1 MAANESIIRIRGD
14 ASQAVSEFQK
24 LRNATIHTYQAIE
37 KSAETFKELRE
48 NQRAMIQVSKIAAK
62 AITALDRAVVKSGP
76 GFKKAKKQVEDYRMG
91 LKRLKKSFSGLS
103 LRAHAFSRDLK
114 SVGLAV
120 RNSGKNLQ
128 FMGRSIMIGML
139 PFANAIRKASNFAKA
154 LEQAEIRFIKITQVD
169 TGKFDELADKF
180 ERLSNVFGVSRD
192 LITDI
197 ATDFALV
204 GMPVSQ
210 VETLARASN
219 ELAILGSI
227 DVGPAKDILTST
239 VFAMRNMA
247 TLRGETLSFND
258 AIKQAT
264 GQMYLFNIVNNNT
277 AMAIKDMAT
286 AIPKLVPITV
296 QFGLTITE
304 AAGALAAMKASGVSA
319 AEGTVA
325 LRTGLLRLTS
335 LTKQAD
341 EKVEGARQRLK
352 DFNFEA
358 GVGIETLA
366 NFGHSLLAIRRELG
380 DAAAF
385 DIVKNILGIR
395 QTAKVQ
401 LFVMDMQSAENQI
414 DVVTKAMRRL
424 GSADVFGS
432 KQIRNMTEFARAS
445 REPSE
450 AMMQAANDLLKDS
463 EQMEDVTSQFLRSLI
478 IQMSG
483 VENAQKDSM
492 KELQTVLESDAF
504 KMQQA
509 KTAMKNALTDIGGLI
524 NMLIVDHI
532 LPLVQHW
539 VNAFKS
545 MPDGVKKVIVI
556 LASVVAA
563 FGPILYMLAIMKMA
577 FGQTMQIMAGAI
589 GKFFTGF
596 TAAGRAATIAA
607 NEEAVSLAVLSRAQE
622 VVAVT
627 ASKAAIAQ
635 GHLGAAMSAST
646 AVSIDSAAQNA
657 IHAASHRLDAAA
669 AQASAV
675 SHQTNA
681 LSKLLRNP
689 LGAGGA
695 AMINSIKTSRIGAAG
710 RAIKGRV
717 GGARAAWRAG
727 AAGTGFGVASR
738 ARGAGGMLQ
747 AHTSLSALR
756 RGNLGQAIALGAPR
770 TRARVATGR
779 QAFSDA
785 RQRFQSGRQFA
796 RRAKSGTQWSGLKH
810 PSGGAMARLGAGQ
823 PLAAAQMPLTKG
835 LAKANRA
842 SAAFGKSLQ
851 NIGPILGKLLSP
863 IKMIKTIFMSFNPWV
878 LGFMLLLGAVAA
890 IWVTIKNN
898 FETFK
903 AAAQPGLDAL
913 KEAWLAIKAA
923 LGEVMRAIFQVFN
936 RLSFGGKKGADEGTQ
951 MGNVF
956 KAVFQGIAFALK
968 GVAKLFS
975 FLATVIST
983 AMDFATPYINYLL
996 GLLTG
1001 VIEIVKAIVAVVRG
1015 DFSGAWEHAKRA
1027 IGAILLGLV
1036 SMVDGVMNFI
1046 INQIVRL
1053 MNVAAGILGQ
1063 IGKLPG
1069 MGWAKTLAADIE
1081 GAGAAMQDFGAHAL
1095 DGVRDT
1101 ISQGTG
1107 ITPDELIQVGDE
1119 DVRDVGAELGKVLGK
1134 GVADGFSDEM
1144 EYAAPGIH
1152 EAINDAAKE
1161 GAEAAKAFADVWS
1174 SVFKK
1179 FASEVNKQI
1188 RKGMERAVKFVMDAF
1203 DEQTNSVVA
1212 AYDAQIDAINEVVK
1226 EEQRL
1231 SKEIAYQT
1239 KRREQI
1245 RDMALRRDSYRR
1257 NRALA
1262 IYEGRIDDARS
1273 LDLKERK
1280 DKEDSDQKLTDLD
1293 TKHGETLL
1301 SQQRKDTIDQINEQK
1316 RAYKDLRSDMK
1327 EELDGV
1333 LTELTKFT
1341 PKNQAEWQKIVDDI
1355 DAEVTRIVGGEE
1367 SAGIMGRFAGSY
1379 RPDMGELGIT
1389 GFDWDGMIGTAKDT
1403 AIENMREIYQWDPGT
1418 MEGDGPFGW
1427 LFDEFARV
1435 ETEFTDFETMI
1446 KGWRERL
1453 EQALLG
1459 DQTGTQEAMMMATK
1473 GLTKNVYGHY
1483 VSEMPASPAVIAW
1496 QEVMREFNMPTAAIG
1511 GITGS
1516 ELVREAGFDPN
1527 SVMFNMNVISNS
1539 EANNAGF
1546 NIHDDDYVRPADRY
1560 FGGVVK
1566 AQYGRYLSG
1575 FGSSMIPVMAHGGE
1589 FVMSAKATR
1598 NIGVGALNNMNNFSK
1613 LSGPN
1618 GAGGGVTNNSSSN
1631 ITIQVDTFVGQREW
1645 FEKMMSD
1652 YNIHIAPSSERARG
1666 IEKRTV
1672 GSYTERN
1679 TRSRV

>member
-1 MAANESIIRIRGD
+1 MGAG
-14 ASQAVSEFQK
+14 QFKHGAV
-24 LRNATIHTYQAIE
+24 L
-37 KSAETFKELRE
+37 
-48 NQRAMIQVSKIAAK
+48 
-62 AITALDRAVVKSGP
+62 
-76 GFKKAKKQVEDYRMG
+76 
-91 LKRLKKSFSGLS
+91 
-103 LRAHAFSRDLK
+103 
-114 SVGLAV
+114 
-120 RNSGKNLQ
+120 
-128 FMGRSIMIGML
+128 
-139 PFANAIRKASNFAKA
+139 
-154 LEQAEIRFIKITQVD
+154 
-169 TGKFDELADKF
+169 
-180 ERLSNVFGVSRD
+180 
-192 LITDI
+192 
-197 ATDFALV
+197 
-204 GMPVSQ
+204 
-210 VETLARASN
+210 
-219 ELAILGSI
+219 
-227 DVGPAKDILTST
+227 
-239 VFAMRNMA
+239 
-247 TLRGETLSFND
+247 
-258 AIKQAT
+258 
-264 GQMYLFNIVNNNT
+264 
-277 AMAIKDMAT
+277 
-286 AIPKLVPITV
+286 
-296 QFGLTITE
+296 
-304 AAGALAAMKASGVSA
+304 
-319 AEGTVA
+319 
-325 LRTGLLRLTS
+325 
-335 LTKQAD
+335 
-341 EKVEGARQRLK
+341 
-352 DFNFEA
+352 
-358 GVGIETLA
+358 
-366 NFGHSLLAIRRELG
+366 
-380 DAAAF
+380 
-385 DIVKNILGIR
+385 
-395 QTAKVQ
+395 
-401 LFVMDMQSAENQI
+401 
-414 DVVTKAMRRL
+414 
-424 GSADVFGS
+424 
-432 KQIRNMTEFARAS
+432 
-445 REPSE
+445 
-450 AMMQAANDLLKDS
+450 
-463 EQMEDVTSQFLRSLI
+463 
-478 IQMSG
+478 
-483 VENAQKDSM
+483 
-492 KELQTVLESDAF
+492 
-504 KMQQA
+504 
-509 KTAMKNALTDIGGLI
+509 
-524 NMLIVDHI
+524 
-532 LPLVQHW
+532 
-539 VNAFKS
+539 
-545 MPDGVKKVIVI
+545 GVKKGMGGI
-556 LASVVAA
+556 A
-563 FGPILYMLAIMKMA
+563 
-577 FGQTMQIMAGAI
+577 
-589 GKFFTGF
+589 
-596 TAAGRAATIAA
+596 TAA
-607 NEEAVSLAVLSRAQE
+607 
-622 VVAVT
+622 
-627 ASKAAIAQ
+627 K
-635 GHLGAAMSAST
+635 
-646 AVSIDSAAQNA
+646 
-657 IHAASHRLDAAA
+657 
-669 AQASAV
+669 
-675 SHQTNA
+675 
-681 LSKLLRNP
+681 
-689 LGAGGA
+689 
-695 AMINSIKTSRIGAAG
+695 KT
-710 RAIKGRV
+710 V
-717 GGARAAWRAG
+717 GGL
-727 AAGTGFGVASR
+727 
-738 ARGAGGMLQ
+738 GGML
-747 AHTSLSALR
+747 
-756 RGNLGQAIALGAPR
+756 
-770 TRARVATGR
+770 
-779 QAFSDA
+779 
-785 RQRFQSGRQFA
+785 
-796 RRAKSGTQWSGLKH
+796 
-810 PSGGAMARLGAGQ
+810 
-823 PLAAAQMPLTKG
+823 
-835 LAKANRA
+835 
-842 SAAFGKSLQ
+842 
-851 NIGPILGKLLSP
+851 KLLGRMINP
-863 IKMIKTIFMSFNPWV
+863 IKMIKLIFMSFNPWV

-923 LGEVMRAIFQVFN
+923 LGEVMNAIFQVFN

-951 MGNVF
+951 MGKVFGAVF
-956 KAVFQGIAFALK
+956 KGIAVALK

-975 FLATVIST
+975 FLASVIST
-983 AMDFATPYINYLL
+983 AMDFATPYINFLL
-996 GLLTG
+996 GMITS
-1001 VIEIVKAIVAVVRG
+1001 VVNVVKAIVAAFKG
-1015 DFSGAWEHAKRA
+1015 DWPAAGDYLKKALGAS
-1027 IGAILLGLV
+1027 LLAVV
-1036 SMVDGVMNFI
+1036 SMVSGVMDFI
-1046 INQIVRL
+1046 INQIIKL
-1053 MNVAAGILGQ
+1053 MNAAAWGLEKLG
-1063 IGKLPG
+1063 KVPG
-1069 MGWAKTLAADIE
+1069 MGWADDLADSIRNAGESMKDLGQGGVDAATEWIE
-1081 GAGAAMQDFGAHAL
+1081 GWSGQVADEMARVVGEDE
-1095 DGVRDT
+1095 
-1101 ISQGTG
+1101 
-1107 ITPDELIQVGDE
+1107 DELRNIGS
-1119 DVRDVGAELGKVLGK
+1119 ELGGIVGK
-1134 GVADGFSDEM
+1134 GAADGFSDEM
-1144 EYAAPGIH
+1144 EYAAPGMH

-1174 SVFKK
+1174 SAFKK

-1546 NIHDDDYVRPADRY
+1546 NIHDVDYVRPADRY